1 VHHLRR
7 LSLHQRDML
16 VFAARLVEVVL
27 DQPPEEPLLIAV
39 LHREQVV
46 AGGDKIVGD
55 VRLGRVTIHI
65 ALLIE

>member
-1 VHHLRR
+1 
-7 LSLHQRDML
+7 MP